1 MAVVALEESRVIITS
16 QHPTFARVFLSYRA
30 TTINIVQLPKREVLY
45 TLPSIMHYLQAGR
58 FALYFQQRGM
68 FWELFEVIEE
78 LGSRAE
84 QLLAS
89 LTLDLVLALFLL
101 VLLLRVRWS
110 R

>member
-1 MAVVALEESRVIITS
+1 
-16 QHPTFARVFLSYRA
+16 
-30 TTINIVQLPKREVLY
+30 
-45 TLPSIMHYLQAGR
+45 MHYLQAGR
-58 FALYFQQRGM
+58 FALYFQQRGV
-68 FWELFEVIEE
+68 FWELLEVIEE

-89 LTLDLVLALFLL
+89 LALDLVLALFLL